1 MVVID
6 ANHPHS
12 AHFLTVLEAVK
23 GSLAALGAPAPLT
36 ASASRNSIGRYEG
49 GWLTLWQNH
58 VACRASPRSTIP

>member
-23 GSLAALGAPAPLT
+23 GSLAALGATGALDPVCAP
-36 ASASRNSIGRYEG
+36 
-49 GWLTLWQNH
+49 
-58 VACRASPRSTIP
+58 